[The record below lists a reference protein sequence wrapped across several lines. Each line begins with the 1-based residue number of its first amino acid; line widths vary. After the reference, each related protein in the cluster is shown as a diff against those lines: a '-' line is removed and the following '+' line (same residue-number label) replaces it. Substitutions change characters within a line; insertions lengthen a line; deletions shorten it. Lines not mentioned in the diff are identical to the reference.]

1 MFEWRESEKR
11 WDAVHHP
18 FTSPQVEGELPDFIA
33 EMKKDPGKVQAFQY
47 DFVLNGYEI
56 AGGSIRTH
64 QPELLSA
71 VFEIMGHTA
80 AQIEKKFG
88 HILEAFKYGVPPHGG
103 IAPGIDRFLA
113 IVSNEPNIRDVIAFP
128 KTGDA
133 RDLMM
138 DSPSELDAGQL
149 KELHLK
155 IGK

>member
-1 MFEWRESEKR
+1 
-11 WDAVHHP
+11 
-18 FTSPQVEGELPDFIA
+18 
-33 EMKKDPGKVQAFQY
+33 
-47 DFVLNGYEI
+47 VLNGYEI

-113 IVSNEPNIRDVIAFP
+113 IVSNEPNIREVIAFP